1 MICYVCRVDRPECMF
16 DVWSAECC
24 LCASQTRSDRACR
37 HQGQTAGS
45 VRRTA
50 RDLLGADEHEAA
62 DALGVTVAQLR
73 SLEEDTAA
81 PDDAQIGAYACKLAL
96 RVRIARIARVIA

>member
-1 MICYVCRVDRPECMF
+1 MICYVCRVDRPAHMF
-16 DVWSAECC
+16 DPWQAECC

-37 HQGQTAGS
+37 HQGQTIGS
-45 VRRTA
+45 VRRLA

-62 DALGVTVAQLR
+62 AALGVTVAQLR

-81 PDDAQIGAYACKLAL
+81 PDDAQIGAYACRLAMA
-96 RVRIARIARVIA
+96 VRIARVIA

>member
-1 MICYVCRVDRPECMF
+1 MSLTQVRRQV
-16 DVWSAECC
+16 
-24 LCASQTRSDRACR
+24 SQTGTPATT
-37 HQGQTAGS
+37 QTAGS

-73 SLEEDTAA
+73 SLEEDTAE
-81 PDDAQIGAYACKLAL
+81 PDDAAVGAFACRLAL
-96 RVRIARIARVIA
+96 GVRIARVIA

>member
-1 MICYVCRVDRPECMF
+1 MICYVCRVDRP
-16 DVWSAECC
+16 
-24 LCASQTRSDRACR
+24 SDRACR

-50 RDLLGADEHEAA
+50 RDLLGADEQEASA
-62 DALGVTVAQLR
+62 ALGVTVAQLR

-81 PDDAQIGAYACKLAL
+81 PDDAQIGAYACRLAL
-96 RVRIARIARVIA
+96 GVRIARIARVIA

>member
-1 MICYVCRVDRPECMF
+1 MICYVCRVDRPEYMF
-16 DVWSAECC
+16 DAGQVECC
-24 LCASQTRSDRACR
+24 LCASETRSDRERR
-37 HQGQTAGS
+37 HQGQTIGS

-50 RDLLGADEHEAA
+50 RVLLGADEQEAA

-81 PDDAQIGAYACKLAL
+81 PDDAAVGAYACKLAL
-96 RVRIARIARVIA
+96 SLRVGRVIA

>member
-1 MICYVCRVDRPECMF
+1 MICYVCRVDRPKYMF
-16 DVWSAECC
+16 DTWQAECC
-24 LCASQTRSDRACR
+24 LCASETRSDRERR
-37 HQGQTAGS
+37 HQGQTIGS
-45 VRRTA
+45 VRRLA

-81 PDDAQIGAYACKLAL
+81 PDDATIGAYACKLAL
-96 RVRIARIARVIA
+96 HVRIARVIA

>member
-1 MICYVCRVDRPECMF
+1 MICYVCRVDRPAHMF
-16 DVWSAECC
+16 DPWQAECC

-37 HQGQTAGS
+37 HQGQTIGS
-45 VRRTA
+45 VRRLA

-81 PDDAQIGAYACKLAL
+81 PDDAQIGAYACRLAMA
-96 RVRIARIARVIA
+96 VRIARVIA